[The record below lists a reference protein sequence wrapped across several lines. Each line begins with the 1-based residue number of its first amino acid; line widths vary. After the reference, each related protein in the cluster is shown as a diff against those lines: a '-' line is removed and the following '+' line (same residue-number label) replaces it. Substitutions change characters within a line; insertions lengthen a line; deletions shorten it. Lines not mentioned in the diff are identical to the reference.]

1 MAEMNDR
8 MTNTSSDVDASADAG
23 AAEFGVFDLTDI
35 LADEIEGAVRDD
47 LVQVGD
53 KPLKHEYSARSR
65 LEQLRE
71 ERALRKAIYDD
82 LYQDDDFGVDA

>member
-8 MTNTSSDVDASADAG
+8 MTNTSSEVDASTDGG
-23 AAEFGVFDLTDI
+23 AAEYGVFDLTDI
-35 LADEIEGAVRDD
+35 LVDEIEGIVRDD
-47 LVQVGD
+47 LAQTGE
-53 KPLKHEYSARSR
+53 KPLKQEYSARSR

-82 LYQDDDFGVDA
+82 LYQDDDFGAGA